1 MRAIGQSQ
9 VLETNNMFISI
20 YFITKGDFGDYGG
33 DDYGGFDDGGGFDG
47 GDRWTSQLILFFKL
61 FFSKHKVFDIPAFS
75 GDMDFGGDF

>member
-1 MRAIGQSQ
+1 MRAMGQSQ
-9 VLETNNMFISI
+9 VLETNNMLISI

-33 DDYGGFDDGGGFDG
+33 EDYGGFDDGGGFDG

-61 FFSKHKVFDIPAFS
+61 IFFKTQIVDILAIS

>member
-1 MRAIGQSQ
+1 MMRAMGQSQ

-47 GDRWTSQLILFFKL
+47 GDRWTS
-61 FFSKHKVFDIPAFS
+61 
-75 GDMDFGGDF
+75 

>member
-1 MRAIGQSQ
+1 MGRGEERSTMMRAMGQSQ

-47 GDRWTSQLILFFKL
+47 GDRWTS
-61 FFSKHKVFDIPAFS
+61 
-75 GDMDFGGDF
+75 